1 VSRPPRHAGLLRAG
15 VVAVLVLALEAACR
29 MGAIAPTVLLPPS
42 AMAAS
47 LWAMLR
53 SGTHDADMAS
63 TFADVAA
70 AALLAVGGGIGAG
83 IALHAT
89 PRLRHALEPLLAS
102 WYAVPTFMFYPLFI
116 VAFGIGSGAIV
127 AIAFLLG
134 VVAMVA
140 STLSALD
147 RLPGVL
153 VRTARVLRLGRM
165 QTVLLVLL
173 PAIAPQLF
181 AGVRLAVAYAFI
193 GVIASEFILS
203 GRGLG
208 FAIAY
213 AYNNFDNREMYGLML
228 LVVLVVTA
236 VNAGLAWLHGRLA
249 HRQAR

>member
-1 VSRPPRHAGLLRAG
+1 
-15 VVAVLVLALEAACR
+15 
-29 MGAIAPTVLLPPS
+29 
-42 AMAAS
+42 
-47 LWAMLR
+47 
-53 SGTHDADMAS
+53 
-63 TFADVAA
+63 
-70 AALLAVGGGIGAG
+70 
-83 IALHAT
+83 
-89 PRLRHALEPLLAS
+89 
-102 WYAVPTFMFYPLFI
+102 